1 VPTVLAQGTEVSPAV
16 PNFLAQGVDAS
27 SAVPAVPN
35 VLARGTEASKAM
47 TEIMDHHEAVT
58 QNALG
63 VLEDTSDALL
73 NHPYV
78 AEDAMAL
85 SSMCPGAIAK
95 SLYLRLHQENTAIME
110 AIWRLQQI
118 VDSNQTELN
127 DIRSRIE
134 AQLEKRKYF
143 ATLNETMLK
152 TNPEIHSAED
162 ELKKLEGTDEDDDR
176 EKGKG
181 PLKTRKSWQERAA
194 ETRSKVGMKREGK
207 VGMKWEGLRREVRS
221 AQSVGSVRI
230 LGDSVDDSQHEDKD
244 DDAQSQSQ

>member
-1 VPTVLAQGTEVSPAV
+1 VPTVLAQGTEASPAVPNFLDQGTEVSPAV
-16 PNFLAQGVDAS
+16 PNFLAQGAEAS

-35 VLARGTEASKAM
+35 VLAQATEVSPAVPNFLAQGTEASKAM

-78 AEDAMAL
+78 AEDAMAV

-95 SLYLRLHQENTAIME
+95 SLYLRLDHENTAIME

-152 TNPEIHSAED
+152 SYADVHSAED
-162 ELKKLEGTDEDDDR
+162 ELKKLEGAAEDDDR
-176 EKGKG
+176 EKAKG
-181 PLKTRKSWQERAA
+181 TEWHLYMLRKK
-194 ETRSKVGMKREGK
+194 KVQCN
-207 VGMKWEGLRREVRS
+207 
-221 AQSVGSVRI
+221 AT
-230 LGDSVDDSQHEDKD
+230 
-244 DDAQSQSQ
+244 